1 MDILYNF
8 ITYLYLNLHKLSAI
22 PIDNYVG
29 LFYIIN

>member
-8 ITYLYLNLHKLSAI
+8 ITYLYLNLSAI